1 MYMGEELLWQFLSAA
16 RHINNAAVVC
26 KVTHSLVTWF
36 RKYIQADEGNS
47 EQLA

>member
-1 MYMGEELLWQFLSAA
+1 
-16 RHINNAAVVC
+16 VVC

-47 EQLA
+47 EQLAWVETNVNCTCSRNS